1 MEMFFTVLSS
11 ILSLVVLFLLTK
23 MMGNRQMS
31 QMSMFDYI
39 IGISI
44 GSISAEFAT
53 QSDVT
58 KPFIAMIIYAVAA
71 VCISISTCGS
81 IAARKFFNG
90 KPVIIYENGKLYEK
104 NMKSA
109 KMDMNEFLT
118 QCRVSGYFD
127 LSKLE
132 AAVLETNGQL
142 SFMPLANERPLTPS
156 DLQLKPAREA
166 LVINIII
173 DGNIL
178 YDNLKES
185 GNNEKWLQKQLDEQ
199 HTKAA
204 EIFLATCDIENTLV
218 LYKYTNEKHE
228 REIFE

>member
-1 MEMFFTVLSS
+1 MEIIYTILAS
-11 ILSLVVLFLLTK
+11 ILSLVVLFVLTK
-23 MMGNRQMS
+23 VMGNRQMS

-53 QSDVT
+53 ADDIT
-58 KPFIAMIIYAVAA
+58 KPFVAMIIYAIVA
-71 VCISISTCGS
+71 VCISIFTCGS

-90 KPVIIYENGKLYEK
+90 KPTVLYENGKLYEK

-132 AAVLETNGQL
+132 AAILETNGQV
-142 SFMPLANERPLTPS
+142 SFMPLAEERPVTPA
-156 DLQLKPAREA
+156 DLQMKPTREA
-166 LVINIII
+166 LVINVII
-173 DGNIL
+173 DGKVL
-178 YDNLKES
+178 DENLKVS
-185 GNNEKWLQKQLDEQ
+185 GNNDEWLRKELEAQ
-199 HTKAA
+199 HAKV
-204 EIFLATCDIENTLV
+204 EDVFLATCDIENTLV
-218 LYKYTNEKHE
+218 VFKYTNEKYE